1 MEVIIFREILKLSIK
16 FDVVDIKIIIL
27 MAVIP
32 STHTKRPSLEL
43 KLPAVLPLYKKPYNT
58 AVVNMIAQMPNKEPP
73 NMLQIGRNQMAEL
86 INKSKESAE

>member
-1 MEVIIFREILKLSIK
+1 VLNCLFLLYALYPDILVNGSHYISRNIKLSIK

-58 AVVNMIAQMPNKEPP
+58 AVVNMIAQMPNKDAP
-73 NMLQIGRNQMAEL
+73 NVL
-86 INKSKESAE
+86 